1 MNKKK
6 LFIWLGILGAMAL
19 FVYFFI
25 LKKEKTGGVLRK
37 AVVEKGDI
45 RNEIS
50 ATGTINPISTIAVG
64 TQVSGII
71 SKIYV
76 SYNDR
81 VRKGQVIAE
90 IDKTA
95 LLASLKDAE
104 ASQYRTK
111 VLMEQAKKEYD
122 RNKVLLEEQ
131 AITQVEYD
139 QAYYAYLTA
148 EANYNSAV
156 YQTEKARTNLG
167 FATIIAPIN
176 GVILSKDINVG
187 QTVAASFNT
196 PTLFTIAQDLT
207 RMEIQANV
215 DEADIGQVQVGQ
227 RVHFTV
233 DAFPEDNFEGRVQ
246 EIRLQPVTTSNVVT
260 YTVIID
266 VNNAGQKLMPGMTA
280 NVNIVVLESK
290 NILKV
295 PVAAVKFTP
304 PAEARP
310 NKTDQNRPKASSNR
324 GESRNGSGG
333 HRQTRESGALEAG
346 MERMIWMVRN
356 DSLYPAKVRLGVSD
370 GSQIEIAGDRINA
383 GDSVAIAYIS
393 DAKPGASETTNPFTP
408 KFSGR
413 R

>member
-1 MNKKK
+1 MNSKKW
-6 LFIWLGILGAMAL
+6 FGWLISIAVVAAL
-19 FVYFFI
+19 VYFLI
-25 LKKEKTGGVLRK
+25 LKKEERPGLIKK
-37 AVVEKGDI
+37 AVIEKGDI

-76 SYNDR
+76 SYNDK

-95 LLASLKDAE
+95 LLASLKEVE
-104 ASQYRTK
+104 ASQYRAK
-111 VLMEQAKKEYD
+111 VQMEQAQKEYD
-122 RNKVLLEEQ
+122 RNKVLLKEQ

-139 QAYYAYLTA
+139 QAYYTYLAA

-156 YQTEKARTNLG
+156 YQADKARTNLQ
-167 FATIIAPIN
+167 FATIIAPID
-176 GVILSKDINVG
+176 GVILSRDINVG

-215 DEADIGQVQVGQ
+215 DEADIGQVKNGQ
-227 RVHFTV
+227 HVHFTV
-233 DAFPEDNFEGRVQ
+233 DAFPDDNFTGTVK

-266 VNNAGQKLMPGMTA
+266 VSNIGQKLMPGMTA

-290 NILKV
+290 EVLKV
-295 PVAAVKFTP
+295 PVGAVKFTP
-304 PAEARP
+304 PAELLPKSAERE
-310 NKTDQNRPKASSNR
+310 NKDS
-324 GESRNGSGG
+324 GELPRQVRNTQLQSD
-333 HRQTRESGALEAG
+333 
-346 MERMIWMVRN
+346 MERIIWLVRN
-356 DSLYPAKVRLGVSD
+356 DSLYPTRIRTGISD
-370 GSQIEIAGDRINA
+370 GSQIEITGDNIHA
-383 GDSVAIAYIS
+383 GDSIAVAYVAN
-393 DAKPGASETTNPFTP
+393 AQPETNETTNPFTP
-408 KFSGR
+408 KFNR
-413 R
+413 KR

>member
-1 MNKKK
+1 MKNKKG
-6 LFIWLGILGAMAL
+6 FGWLISIAAVAAL
-19 FVYFFI
+19 LYFFI
-25 LKKEKTGGVLRK
+25 LKKEEAPGLIKK

-76 SYNDR
+76 SYNDK

-95 LLASLKDAE
+95 LLASLKEVE
-104 ASQYRTK
+104 ASQYRSK
-111 VLMEQAKKEYD
+111 VQMEQAQKEYD
-122 RNKVLLEEQ
+122 RNKVLLKEQ

-139 QAYYAYLTA
+139 QAYYAYLAA

-156 YQTEKARTNLG
+156 YQADKARTNLQ
-167 FATIIAPIN
+167 FATIIAPID
-176 GVILSKDINVG
+176 GVILSRDINVG

-215 DEADIGQVQVGQ
+215 DEADIGQVKTGQ
-227 RVHFTV
+227 HVHFTV
-233 DAFPEDNFEGRVQ
+233 DAFPDDNFTGTVQ

-266 VNNAGQKLMPGMTA
+266 VSNIGQKLMPGMTA

-290 NILKV
+290 QVLKV

-304 PAEARP
+304 PAELLPPKPERE
-310 NKTDQNRPKASSNR
+310 NKGQRQERMRS
-324 GESRNGSGG
+324 GESSG
-333 HRQTRESGALEAG
+333 QTRSTQLQPG
-346 MERMIWMVRN
+346 MERFIWLVRN
-356 DSLYPAKVRLGVSD
+356 DSLYPAKIRTGISD
-370 GSQIEIAGDRINA
+370 GSQIEISGDNIHA
-383 GDSVAIAYIS
+383 GDSIAIAYI
-393 DAKPGASETTNPFTP
+393 ANAQPEANETTNPFTP
-408 KFSGR
+408 KFNR
-413 R
+413 KR

>member
-1 MNKKK
+1 MKNKKT
-6 LFIWLGILGAMAL
+6 FGWLISIALVSAL
-19 FVYFFI
+19 FYFFI
-25 LKKEKTGGVLRK
+25 LKKAETPGFIKK
-37 AVVEKGDI
+37 VVIEEGDV

-64 TQVSGII
+64 TQISGIV

-76 SYNDR
+76 SYNDK

-95 LLASLKDAE
+95 LLATLKEVE

-111 VLMEQAKKEYD
+111 VQMEQAQKEHD
-122 RNKVLLEEQ
+122 RNKVLLKEQ

-139 QAYYAYLTA
+139 QTFYTYLAA

-156 YQTEKARTNLG
+156 YQTDKARTNLQ
-167 FATIIAPIN
+167 FATIIAPID

-187 QTVAASFNT
+187 QTDAASFNT

-207 RMEIQANV
+207 RMEIQASV
-215 DEADIGQVQVGQ
+215 DEADIGQVKTGQ
-227 RVHFTV
+227 QVHFTV
-233 DAFPEDNFEGRVQ
+233 DAFPDDNFTGTVQ

-266 VNNAGQKLMPGMTA
+266 VSNVGQKLMPGMTA

-290 NILKV
+290 NVLKI

-304 PAEARP
+304 PAELLPPKSERD
-310 NKTDQNRPKASSNR
+310 NKEPKQEHS
-324 GESRNGSGG
+324 GEFVKQKRTT
-333 HRQTRESGALEAG
+333 QLQPG
-346 MERMIWMVRN
+346 MEKLIWIVRN
-356 DSLYPAKVRLGVSD
+356 DSLYPAKVRIGISD
-370 GSQIEIAGDRINA
+370 GSQIEISGDNISA
-383 GDSVAIAYIS
+383 GDSIAVAYI
-393 DAKPGASETTNPFTP
+393 ANAQPEANETTNPFTP
-408 KFSGR
+408 KFNR
-413 R
+413 KR